1 MRIAWKAYAF
11 FKRDLL
17 VDLSYK
23 LSFLFEA
30 VHIFITVAAFFFLA
44 GLLGA
49 KSLQGYG
56 AFPFILI
63 GLAVNA
69 YMTTCLVC
77 FTQVV
82 RGAQVAGTLKAVLV
96 TPTSATEFLACS
108 SLYPLARATLDAT
121 VYGIGGIAFGL
132 SLERI
137 NPLATI
143 VVFVASLFA
152 FSSIGLLSATFILI
166 FKRGDPLLWL
176 FGSSSWLLGGVMYPA
191 DVLPH
196 WLRRVAELLPIT
208 HALRALR
215 ATLLGDARMATVLP
229 DIAVLTVYALVGL
242 PVSMAVFNFG
252 LKRARISGTLG
263 HQ

>member
-1 MRIAWKAYAF
+1 MRFAWKAFAF

-23 LSFLFEA
+23 LSFAFGA
-30 VHIFITVAAFFFLA
+30 IHIFITIAAFFFLA
-44 GLLGA
+44 GLIGA
-49 KSLQGYG
+49 RSLQGYD
-56 AFPFILI
+56 AFAFILI
-63 GLAVNA
+63 GLAVSA

-82 RGAQVAGTLKAVLV
+82 RDAQVTGTLKAVLV
-96 TPTSATEFLACS
+96 TPTSATEFLTCS
-108 SLYPLARATLDAT
+108 SLYPLARAMLDAT
-121 VYGIGGIAFGL
+121 IYGIGGIAFGL
-132 SLERI
+132 SLARI
-137 NPLATI
+137 NPLAAI
-143 VVFVASLFA
+143 VVLVASLLA

-176 FGSSSWLLGGVMYPA
+176 FGSGSWLLGGVMYPA
-191 DVLPH
+191 DVLPQ
-196 WLRRVAELLPIT
+196 WLRRIGELLPIT

-215 ATLLGDARMATVLP
+215 ATLLSDATMATVLP
-229 DIAVLTVYALVGL
+229 EIAVLTMYALVGL
-242 PVSMAVFNFG
+242 PVSIVVFNFG